1 MWRIAADP
9 WYDVD
14 ITEKNHS
21 EIHVEDINLKEG
33 QLKKAAKK
41 EKAIVKAYC
50 LGEENPVLD
59 DMEEKGLIRKD
70 EGDIWRIFSQEATDG
85 ELAHNGD
92 YIKIDSKGRPY
103 PNSRAFFMENH
114 RRLSENGDEYE
125 QIPKARYVWSL
136 SFGDEMCSEIQFLI
150 EHKELTINEQDEK
163 QYFRAPL
170 WGDMQTTPKDS
181 VIMLDEV
188 KYGEPDETGKREV
201 MDAVFWFVAFDEFQ
215 RTYQLLTDTL

>member
-1 MWRIAADP
+1 M
-9 WYDVD
+9 
-14 ITEKNHS
+14 
-21 EIHVEDINLKEG
+21 KEG

-41 EKAIVKAYC
+41 ENAIVKAYC
-50 LGEENPVLD
+50 LGEKNPILNEL
-59 DMEEKGLIRKD
+59 EEKGLIKKD
-70 EGDIWRIFSQEATDG
+70 EGDTWRIFSQEATEG

-125 QIPKARYVWSL
+125 QISKARQVWSL
-136 SFGDEMCSEIQFLI
+136 SFGDEMCPEIQFLI
-150 EHKELTINEQDEK
+150 KHKGLIINEQDEK
-163 QYFRAPL
+163 QYFCAWL

-188 KYGEPDETGKREV
+188 KYGNPDEAGNRKV

-215 RTYQLLTDTL
+215 KIYRILPDTL